1 MKSKRERCD
10 GRETRE
16 AILEAAE
23 DEFAARGFALASMR
37 EICRK
42 AGVNSAL
49 ASRYYESK
57 EGLYRTVA
65 KRLFGDLGA
74 PMAGLAS
81 TVADDASWRRAV
93 RTWVEDF
100 LCMTIPTARAQKRC
114 AGLFKQ
120 EVTNPTKF
128 HAEFKKD
135 FGKPVYE
142 SLRELIA
149 MKIKDQVRIEL
160 VTSSVWA
167 QVSVYA
173 LADREWQLSFRPKG
187 VKDEAWRQTVADFI
201 CENMIKGLKG

>member
-1 MKSKRERCD
+1 MAKRKERCD

-23 DEFAARGFALASMR
+23 DEFAAKGFALASMR

-42 AGVNSAL
+42 AGANSAL

-65 KRLFGDLGA
+65 KRLFGDLGR
-74 PMAGLAS
+74 PMADLAS
-81 TVADDASWRRAV
+81 TVTDDASWKAAV
-93 RTWVEDF
+93 RTWIEDF
-100 LCMTIPTARAQKRC
+100 LCMTIPTAKAQKRC
-114 AGLFKQ
+114 VGLFKQ

-128 HAEFKKD
+128 HDEFKND
-135 FGKPVYE
+135 FGKPVYD
-142 SLRELIA
+142 SLRSLIA
-149 MKIKDQVRIEL
+149 MKVKDEVKVEL

-173 LADREWQLSFRPKG
+173 LADREWHLSFRPKG
-187 VKDEAWRQTVADFI
+187 VKDEEWRRQVAEFI
-201 CENMIKGLKG
+201 CEYLFGGVL